1 MKIIECPR
9 DAMQGISQ
17 YIPAETK
24 AEYINALLRV
34 GFDTIDFG
42 SFVSPKAIPQLRDT
56 ADVLNRLDLEKTN
69 SSLLAIVAN
78 ERGAKE
84 ACNFEEIN
92 YLGFPFS
99 ISETF
104 QKRNINSTISES
116 YRRLSA
122 VREICFKHNKK
133 LVTYF
138 SMAFGNP
145 YGDEW
150 STYIVAHWAEK
161 LLKDLEIK
169 ILSLSDTIGTS
180 NRENIQFLFEKLIP
194 EFPEVEFGAHL
205 HTTPQ
210 AWEEKVDAARKAGSS
225 LGAIVECVAEGVPA
239 GWGAP
244 VYAKLDGDLA
254 AAMMSI
260 NAVKGV
266 EIGDGFDAARLSG
279 EENADAMAPGKNAP
293 EFAANHAGG
302 TAGGISTGQPV
313 VCRVAFKP
321 TSSILTP
328 VDSINSD
335 GEAVQVQT
343 KGRHDPCV
351 GIRAVPVGEAMMA
364 CVLLASPGSAQRRPN
379 IVMIMA
385 DDLGGRDLPV
395 YG

>member
-56 ADVLNRLDLEKTN
+56 ADVLNRLDLEKTD

-161 LLKDLEIK
+161 LLKDQEIK

-210 AWEEKVDAARKAGSS
+210 AWEEKVDAAFKAGCRRFDSAIKGYGGCPMAEDQLTGNMPTENLLLYLKSKDATESIDFSMFDKAVDYSS
-225 LGAIVECVAEGVPA
+225 KVFV
-239 GWGAP
+239 
-244 VYAKLDGDLA
+244 
-254 AAMMSI
+254 
-260 NAVKGV
+260 
-266 EIGDGFDAARLSG
+266 
-279 EENADAMAPGKNAP
+279 
-293 EFAANHAGG
+293 
-302 TAGGISTGQPV
+302 TA
-313 VCRVAFKP
+313 
-321 TSSILTP
+321 
-328 VDSINSD
+328 
-335 GEAVQVQT
+335 
-343 KGRHDPCV
+343 
-351 GIRAVPVGEAMMA
+351 
-364 CVLLASPGSAQRRPN
+364 
-379 IVMIMA
+379 
-385 DDLGGRDLPV
+385 
-395 YG
+395 

>member
-78 ERGAKE
+78 ERGATE

-210 AWEEKVDAARKAGSS
+210 AWEEKVDAAFKAGCRRFDSAIKGYGGCPMAEDQLTGNMPTENLLLYLKSKDATESIDFSMFDKAVDYSS
-225 LGAIVECVAEGVPA
+225 KVFV
-239 GWGAP
+239 
-244 VYAKLDGDLA
+244 
-254 AAMMSI
+254 
-260 NAVKGV
+260 
-266 EIGDGFDAARLSG
+266 
-279 EENADAMAPGKNAP
+279 
-293 EFAANHAGG
+293 
-302 TAGGISTGQPV
+302 TA
-313 VCRVAFKP
+313 
-321 TSSILTP
+321 
-328 VDSINSD
+328 
-335 GEAVQVQT
+335 
-343 KGRHDPCV
+343 
-351 GIRAVPVGEAMMA
+351 
-364 CVLLASPGSAQRRPN
+364 
-379 IVMIMA
+379 
-385 DDLGGRDLPV
+385 
-395 YG
+395 